1 MLHRALAVL
10 GYPAYLVNAYL
21 DGPLG
26 RVGLRRLPGALL
38 VGGVAALLTISTAS
52 ATLAAYDARPE
63 ALPVSIGEVTDG
75 HIGSGLWVEFP
86 GELLDGP
93 ERAIVQVSAGG
104 GQSTDVERVYYLV
117 ADPDAPDRAVII
129 RFREPIGALEASD
142 GPVVL
147 DGTIT
152 EDSFNLR
159 TLLDGWNLAER
170 HPDVEFSENRL
181 IAYAFETPWQEPS
194 WVGTGLAGLVALLL
208 IGGAFIEQP
217 IFRSTGGTPTPGTTP
232 IRLAIH
238 GSLPT
243 PRGPV
248 RLRGTAAQLEWM
260 NVEDVA
266 RTRWR
271 YWGAGL
277 GDVRRDVEEAVQAH
291 GSEGDR
297 LVVHGP
303 TGSVIWPIE
312 PGTQLEVEVGEAYV
326 GVRRQPA
333 LRVRG
338 GGASATLTFAEPAGR
353 DAAAAE
359 LARGR

>member
-10 GYPAYLVNAYL
+10 GYPAYLLNAYL

-26 RVGLRRLPGALL
+26 RLGLRRLPGALL
-38 VGGVAALLTISTAS
+38 VAGIVALLTITTAT
-52 ATLAAYDARPE
+52 ATFAAYDARPE
-63 ALPVSIGEVTDG
+63 ALSVSIAEITDG

-86 GELLDGP
+86 AELVDGP

-129 RFREPIGALEASD
+129 RYPQPIGVLDASD

-152 EDSFNLR
+152 EDSFNVR
-159 TLLDGWNLAER
+159 TLLQEWNLAER

-194 WVGTGLAGLVALLL
+194 WVGTGLLGAVALIL
-208 IGGAFIEQP
+208 IGGAFIDQP
-217 IFRSTGGTPTPGTTP
+217 IFRSTGPTPAPGTTP

-291 GSEGDR
+291 GLEGER

-312 PGTQLEVEVGEAYV
+312 PGTRLEVEAGEAYV
-326 GVRRQPA
+326 GLRRLPA

-338 GGASATLTFAEPAGR
+338 GGASATLTFAASAGR

-359 LARGR
+359 LAPG